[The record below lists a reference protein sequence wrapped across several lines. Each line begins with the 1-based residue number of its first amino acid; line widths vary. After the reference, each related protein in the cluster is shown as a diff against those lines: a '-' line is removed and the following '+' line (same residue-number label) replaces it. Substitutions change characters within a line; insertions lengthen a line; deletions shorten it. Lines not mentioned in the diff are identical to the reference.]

1 VGKVFI
7 LDLPNRTDVVTAQGQ
22 VIVPAGCE
30 AVFLQ
35 ERVSVARGVLDYL
48 KNLDR
53 RGLYVPR
60 QHWSNVDD
68 ETLLGAP
75 RFEGV
80 TSILTFERNP
90 DLTNRG
96 LALFDDNQK
105 VEVIQLS
112 HTSITDAGLVHL
124 AGMRSLRELM
134 IVRFEESGA
143 GVTGEGLAHLV
154 ESHDLKVLNLS
165 NNPITDAAIPHIIA
179 FKKLSYLNLKGT
191 RITSRGLA
199 VLTRELP
206 QCQIVSDLP
215 VPRSSTPPKTGP
227 IG

>member
-1 VGKVFI
+1 
-7 LDLPNRTDVVTAQGQ
+7 
-22 VIVPAGCE
+22 
-30 AVFLQ
+30 
-35 ERVSVARGVLDYL
+35 
-48 KNLDR
+48 
-53 RGLYVPR
+53 
-60 QHWSNVDD
+60 
-68 ETLLGAP
+68 
-75 RFEGV
+75 
-80 TSILTFERNP
+80 
-90 DLTNRG
+90 
-96 LALFDDNQK
+96 
-105 VEVIQLS
+105 
-112 HTSITDAGLVHL
+112 
-124 AGMRSLRELM
+124 MRSLRELM